1 MGRLVVTAF
10 MSIDGVVQAPGLA
23 DEDPDN
29 GFTFGGWTQAYDDA
43 AVTRL
48 ITRSVLAADALLLG
62 RRTYEIFASFWPTAD
77 PADPRTVRLNEQPKY
92 VASSTLTDLRWNNST
107 RIEGNLAEIVSD
119 LKTRHREISLWGSTT
134 VISQLLHADLVDE
147 FVLLVYP
154 ILLGPGKRL
163 FDSTP
168 RLSLHL
174 TESTTYT
181 SGVAL
186 HTYQRVLTVP
196 GETSAKEVGPLR

>member
-10 MSIDGVVQAPGLA
+10 MSIDGVVQAPEVAGA
-23 DEDPDN
+23 RPD
-29 GFTFGGWTQAYDDA
+29 GDFSFGGWARSSTDA

-62 RRTYEIFASFWPTAD
+62 RRTYQLFASYWPAAD
-77 PADPRTVRLNEQPKY
+77 PGDPRTGHLNEQPKY
-92 VASSTLTDLRWNNST
+92 VASSTLTDLRWNNSV
-107 RIEGNLAEIVSD
+107 RIEGDLAEVVRD
-119 LKTRHREISLWGSTT
+119 LKSRHREIGLWGSTT
-134 VISQLLHADLVDE
+134 VISQLLHADLIDE
-147 FVLLVYP
+147 FVLLVHP

-174 TESTTYT
+174 TESTTFAD
-181 SGVAL
+181 GIAL
-186 HTYQRVLTVP
+186 HTYQRVPTVL
-196 GETSAKEVGPLR
+196 GETSATALGPLR